1 MGSRRLLAKELVGR
15 YTPPGGLLGEK
26 TQSPAHEEGDPL
38 ELFFWWEPKGGILTA
53 LLPHEVELAKPEG
66 RRPGHG

>member
-26 TQSPAHEEGDPL
+26 TQPPPHEEGDPV
-38 ELFFWWEPKGGILTA
+38 ELLLRRQAKGGILTA
-53 LLPHEVELAKPEG
+53 LLPHEVELAEPEG
-66 RRPGHG
+66 RSPGHG